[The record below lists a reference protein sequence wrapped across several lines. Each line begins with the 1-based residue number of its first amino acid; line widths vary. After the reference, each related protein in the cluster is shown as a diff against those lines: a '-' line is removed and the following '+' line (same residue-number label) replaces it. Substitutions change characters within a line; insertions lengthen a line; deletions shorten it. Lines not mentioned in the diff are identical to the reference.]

1 MSRFDEFDPPARP
14 AEAYDEF
21 WAVAEA
27 GLDDPPVN
35 DPAADADDT
44 YASFH
49 AAADE

>member
-1 MSRFDEFDPPARP
+1 MSRFDPPARP

-21 WAVAEA
+21 WTAAEA
-27 GLDDPPVN
+27 GLDDPPAG
-35 DPAADADDT
+35 DPPADPDDT